1 MNKTVKIIF
10 NTILIVL
17 IAILALYAILR
28 FTNKIEILRVQTGS
42 MEDGIHAGDYILIY
56 KNGDYTVDD
65 IVTFEKDGYYIT
77 HRIIEENGDKVITK
91 GDANNTEDEEIS
103 KKDIVGRVIFS
114 GGILNFVVNY
124 KYIIVITLLLLYTAT
139 YLIDKSIIKVKK

>member
-1 MNKTVKIIF
+1 MNKTVKMIF

-17 IAILALYAILR
+17 IAILALYALLR

-65 IVTFEKDGYYIT
+65 IVTFDKDGYYIT
-77 HRIIEENGDKVITK
+77 HRIIKENGDKVITK